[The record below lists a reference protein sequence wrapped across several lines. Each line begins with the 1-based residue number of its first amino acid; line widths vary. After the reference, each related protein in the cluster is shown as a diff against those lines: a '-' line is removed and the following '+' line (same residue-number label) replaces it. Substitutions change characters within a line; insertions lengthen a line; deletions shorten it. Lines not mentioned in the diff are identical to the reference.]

1 MPMLEDMGRG
11 TDSSGIL
18 ALLVGLVFTILAIVG
33 VSERDVAGSLVLG
46 ILALSALVAG
56 LILRRGSGRS
66 PMIDLYLAEWIF
78 AFFARLFASQ
88 DDWRL
93 FVVAA
98 LVANAATLASQGL
111 VGRRRHRRLAEHSS
125 AG

>member
-1 MPMLEDMGRG
+1 MPMVDDAGRR

-18 ALLVGLVFTILAIVG
+18 PLLVGLVFTILAIVG
-33 VSERDVAGSLVLG
+33 VSERGVAGSLVLG

-66 PMIDLYLAEWIF
+66 PMIDFYLAEWIC
-78 AFFARLFASQ
+78 AFFARLFASR

-93 FVVAA
+93 FVVA
-98 LVANAATLASQGL
+98 LS
-111 VGRRRHRRLAEHSS
+111 
-125 AG
+125 

>member
-1 MPMLEDMGRG
+1 MPMVEDVDRRN
-11 TDSSGIL
+11 DSSGIL
-18 ALLVGLVFTILAIVG
+18 ALLVGLVFAVLAIVG
-33 VSERDVAGSLVLG
+33 VSALDVAGSLVLG
-46 ILALSALVAG
+46 LLALSALVAG

-66 PMIDLYLAEWIF
+66 PMIDLYVAEWIF

-88 DDWRL
+88 NDWRL

-98 LVANAATLASQGL
+98 LVANAATLASHVL

-125 AG
+125 AS